1 MGLEYLGDAGIG
13 IIAAVLIVRE
23 VMGYLK
29 TREASAGSA
38 SSADCDKAEETLTE
52 IAKSTQAMSAIL
64 VKTDSDGLP
73 LCYTP
78 RSLTTAI
85 ESLAS
90 GIDKLS
96 DKVERLGNA

>member
-1 MGLEYLGDAGIG
+1 MGLDSLGDAGIG
-13 IIAAVLIVRE
+13 IIAAVLIIRE

-29 TREASAGSA
+29 ARESA
-38 SSADCDKAEETLTE
+38 SGGGDCDKAEETLSE
-52 IAKSTQAMSAIL
+52 IAASTQAMSAIL

-85 ESLAS
+85 ESLAV
-90 GIDKLS
+90 GIEKLS
-96 DKVERLGNA
+96 DRVERLSNA